1 MAVVAGLI
9 MRAMSVYTA
18 TEAAK
23 LCGVSLRT
31 VQRKSAQLEA
41 AGAWK
46 DTSGQWHIP
55 MAAMRT
61 SGLTPGR
68 PTGPDPTPRDTS
80 VRQHDSSDSVTAII
94 ARYRATEQNMAGQL
108 AEWRRRAEVAEV
120 QAAERQKI
128 IEIQDRALRMLEE
141 AAAASVI
148 HRESPEPPPAPE
160 PSPPTDSAAGRRPSW
175 FRRRKRPQ
183 PVCDYGM
190 VEKL

>member
-1 MAVVAGLI
+1 
-9 MRAMSVYTA
+9 MSVYTA

-61 SGLTPGR
+61 SGLVPGR
-68 PTGPDPTPRDTS
+68 PTGPDATPRDTS
-80 VRQHDSSDSVTAII
+80 MRQHDSADSVAAII
-94 ARYRATEQNMAGQL
+94 ARHKAAEQQMTADL

-128 IEIQDRALRMLEE
+128 IEIQNRALRMLED
-141 AAAASVI
+141 AQSTAPHS
-148 HRESPEPPPAPE
+148 PPPTPPAAPE
-160 PSPPTDSAAGRRPSW
+160 PSPDPAASRRPFW
-175 FRRRKRPQ
+175 FRRRHPQ
-183 PVCDYGM
+183 PAHN
-190 VEKL
+190 

>member
-1 MAVVAGLI
+1 MACDMAVVAGLT

-46 DTSGQWHIP
+46 DTSGQWQIP

-61 SGLTPGR
+61 SGLVPGR
-68 PTGPDPTPRDTS
+68 PTGPDTAPSTSRDKS
-80 VRQHDSSDSVTAII
+80 GRQHDSSDKVTAII
-94 ARYRATEQNMAGQL
+94 AQYKVTEQYMAQQL
-108 AEWRRRAEVAEV
+108 SEWRRRAEVAEV

-128 IEIQDRALRMLEE
+128 IDIQDRALRVLEE
-141 AAAASVI
+141 AAAAAA
-148 HRESPEPPPAPE
+148 PTPPTPPPAPE
-160 PSPPTDSAAGRRPSW
+160 PSSPDSVASRRPFW
-175 FRRRKRPQ
+175 FRRRRQ
-183 PVCDYGM
+183 SVHA
-190 VEKL
+190 